1 MNKDLELL
9 VEGYRQKL
17 LEQDFVEEEHQA
29 ILSLSPEELLLLIHE
44 NLNIER
50 MIDGYLVD
58 CLMKKNGCKNV
69 KKKRE
74 NFLPL

>member
-58 CLMKKNGCKNV
+58 CLMKKTGAKM
-69 KKKRE
+69 
-74 NFLPL
+74 